1 MARIGRWV
9 VLVVAACVC
18 ATMAMSPPA
27 AAQESNWGMDTPVP
41 LVWNEH
47 GKPTAT
53 RSTYKA
59 TVGSFVTVIHTQTT
73 RDQIFSLYVPG
84 CAIHFQGAV
93 GAHVLLEAEN
103 VILSRQDPELP
114 LISFMRSAGG
124 AELRLKTGARN
135 DLARVIQKMS
145 AFRSVGMLKTPA
157 RSTPRPMKWTDK
169 GYTGDQRVW
178 EGKLADLVDDFAT
191 VRYSVSPTHESYM
204 TTTSGCIFLYG
215 GPRQK
220 MMAVN
225 LQEGNHKQITIDRR
239 RGPETQFLVSAPTP
253 ELTAAGVQAITRRV
267 PWETLDSTWIS
278 EQQATLNLD
287 LGEFSPGS
295 TARRS
300 AILVSPYALVNRD
313 HGTDDILNMNT
324 PSCSVLQGRLGNDLW
339 ILVYD
344 AASDAFVKVLRKS
357 LGQGEHKVVIDT
369 RGAPPSR
376 GDDARQK
383 APHQVPTPPGAVLH

>member
-1 MARIGRWV
+1 
-9 VLVVAACVC
+9 
-18 ATMAMSPPA
+18 
-27 AAQESNWGMDTPVP
+27 MDTPVP

-47 GKPTAT
+47 GKPTAS

-59 TVGSFVTVIHTQTT
+59 TVGSFVTVIHTQTP
-73 RDQIFSLYVPG
+73 RDEIFSLYVPG

-114 LISFMRSAGG
+114 LVSFMRSAQGV
-124 AELRLKTGARN
+124 ELRLKTGARN

-169 GYTGDQRVW
+169 GYTGDQRMW

-220 MMAVN
+220 MWAVD
-225 LQEGNHKQITIDRR
+225 LQEGNQKKITIDRR

-278 EQQATLNLD
+278 QQQATLNLD

-300 AILVSPYALVNRD
+300 AIVVTPYALVNRD
-313 HGTDDILNMNT
+313 YGTDDTLNMNT

-376 GDDARQK
+376 GDAGQK
-383 APHQVPTPPGAVLH
+383 APREVPTPPGAVLH